1 MVGAYLTVYCCNSLE
16 GDVVRLV
23 CMRVWGWGGW
33 WWWWWWCVCVCVC
46 VLIVYCWYTTD
57 KGDYPEKCKSFVLIN
72 GVLLNLLCVWIWYT
86 IGSGVFRVCCVF
98 WLVLAEDER
107 LSDNTLPLH

>member
-1 MVGAYLTVYCCNSLE
+1 MLLGLFVCVCGVGV
-16 GDVVRLV
+16 
-23 CMRVWGWGGW
+23 GGGGGGGG
-33 WWWWWWCVCVCVC
+33 VCVCVC